1 MEQERSL
8 PTANDLHFSQKEVI
22 FAKRLTKIISK
33 MKRLTSLFALLLVS
47 SAVMAYTPNKIV
59 IPNVDGYVTLKGDFH
74 MHTVFSDATV
84 WPTTRVQEAAW
95 EGLDVIAITDHIDTR
110 HQKMKKRGYF
120 TEKCDRDTSY
130 KLAKAVA
137 AKNDV
142 IVIHGGEITRGMPP
156 GHFNCLFVKDND
168 EICAAA
174 EKNDHDHVLAME
186 GGLRE
191 ARKQGAL
198 LMWNHPNWS
207 KHAPNE
213 TIMWPAHKK
222 ILKEGLMDAIEIF
235 NAETGYSPES
245 HEWCLKHNLAI
256 MGCSDSH
263 APFFTNIDYKG
274 DKHRIVTLLFAKE
287 RSAEGVREAIES
299 RRTAVFGEDVV
310 YGREQELAPL
320 FHACVKVK
328 DVKFSPKQVSFT
340 LENTSSIPIRL
351 TKAAGSEKYR
361 YDRHIYLAPYSTH
374 SLKVSLVQVDNKN
387 VMMSDDTKSVE
398 VNFTSESFQIGAN
411 KPLPVKFKVEW

>member
-1 MEQERSL
+1 
-8 PTANDLHFSQKEVI
+8 
-22 FAKRLTKIISK
+22 
-33 MKRLTSLFALLLVS
+33 MKKLTSLFALLLVS
-47 SAVMAYTPNKIV
+47 SAVMAYTPNTIV

-74 MHTVFSDATV
+74 MHTCFSDATV

-95 EGLDVIAITDHIDTR
+95 EGLDVIAITDHLDTR
-110 HQKMKKRGYF
+110 HQKMKKLGYF
-120 TEKCDRDTSY
+120 TENCDRDTSY

-137 AKNDV
+137 KKNNV

-198 LMWNHPNWS
+198 LMWNHPNWC

-274 DKHRIVTLLFAKE
+274 NKHRIVTLLFAKE

-328 DVKFSPKQVSFT
+328 DVKFTPKQVSLT
-340 LENTSSIPIRL
+340 LVNDTSIPIRL
-351 TKAAGSEKYR
+351 TKAPGSEKYR
-361 YDRHIYLAPYSTH
+361 YDRHIYLAPHSTH
-374 SLKVSLVQVDNKN
+374 SLKVSLVQVNNKN
-387 VMMSDDTKSVE
+387 VLMSEDTKSVD
-398 VNFTSESFQIGAN
+398 VNFTSESFQIGAD
-411 KPLPVKFKVEW
+411 KPLPVTFKVTW

>member
-1 MEQERSL
+1 
-8 PTANDLHFSQKEVI
+8 
-22 FAKRLTKIISK
+22 
-33 MKRLTSLFALLLVS
+33 MKRLTSLFVLSLVF
-47 SAVMAYTPNKIV
+47 SAAMAYTPNRIV
-59 IPNVDGYVTLKGDFH
+59 FPNVDGYVTLKGDFH
-74 MHTVFSDATV
+74 IHTIFSDASV
-84 WPTTRVQEAAW
+84 WPTTRVHEAAW
-95 EGLDVIAITDHIDTR
+95 EGLDVIAITDHLDTR
-110 HQKMKKRGYF
+110 HQKMRKRGYF
-120 TEKCDRDTSY
+120 TEKCDRDASY
-130 KLAKAVA
+130 KLAKAT
-137 AKNDV
+137 KSNV

-168 EICAAA
+168 DICAAA

-263 APFFTNIDYKG
+263 SPFFTKLDYKG
-274 DKHRIVTLLFAKE
+274 GQHRVVTLLFAKE

-299 RRTAVFGEDVV
+299 RRTAVFGEGVV
-310 YGREQELAPL
+310 YGREQDLTPL
-320 FHACVKVK
+320 FHACVKVRN
-328 DVKFSPKQVSFT
+328 VRFSPKQVSFT
-340 LENTSSIPIRL
+340 LVNNSSVPVRL
-351 TKAAGSEKYR
+351 TKAPGSEKYR
-361 YDRHIYLAPYSTH
+361 YDRHIYLPPH
-374 SLKVSLVQVDNKN
+374 SSYPLKVSLVQENNKN
-387 VMMSDDTKSVE
+387 VLMSEDTKSIE
-398 VNFTSESFQIGAN
+398 VNFYSDSFQIGAD
-411 KPLPVKFKVEW
+411 KPLPVKLKLEW